1 MNVSTILVEWE
12 EPFTLQDFPIINYM
26 MEVFSQTSDELI
38 TSSVLDPDT
47 LSFTHT
53 QTGSSGSLT
62 FSVVAHNSVGAS
74 VPGTVEGAFPTCEF
88 NSCNNLRVLSTPV
101 KFINIYRCL

>member
-1 MNVSTILVEWE
+1 
-12 EPFTLQDFPIINYM
+12 
-26 MEVFSQTSDELI
+26 MEVFNQTSDELI

-47 LSFTHT
+47 LYFTHT
-53 QTGSSGSLT
+53 RPKTGSSGSSGSCTDLT

-88 NSCNNLRVLSTPV
+88 NSCIEL
-101 KFINIYRCL
+101 